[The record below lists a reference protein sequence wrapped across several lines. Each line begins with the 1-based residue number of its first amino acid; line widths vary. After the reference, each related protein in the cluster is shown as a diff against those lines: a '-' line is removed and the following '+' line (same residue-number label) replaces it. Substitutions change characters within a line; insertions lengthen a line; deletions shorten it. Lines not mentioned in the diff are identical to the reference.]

1 MPLAIFLSLNA
12 TSIWTIFYGSNKYGP
27 SIIRFNILLTILDSL
42 YIVVNSLLQSLSKYK
57 ILFTSVILGIIINIT
72 LDIPLMY
79 LFNSLGLQAFH
90 GAIFATFIGLST
102 SIIIP
107 FIYLR
112 KKLNFNYKETFKILP
127 KTILNII
134 ILIAVDILLSLIL
147 PIDSTSRLIQIVN
160 ICVLGIVTVP
170 IYLVLNRNNLK
181 EILPE
186 KILKLLRK
194 IKIPV

>member
-1 MPLAIFLSLNA
+1 
-12 TSIWTIFYGSNKYGP
+12 
-27 SIIRFNILLTILDSL
+27 
-42 YIVVNSLLQSLSKYK
+42 
-57 ILFTSVILGIIINIT
+57 
-72 LDIPLMY
+72 MY